1 MLNFLAA
8 VSGNG
13 AGGGGSY
20 ESISSV
26 VGNGSATTLTFSS
39 IPSTYQHLQIRFLA
53 MSGSG
58 SGGLNMTIN
67 GATSGYAFHYISG
80 YGGGVSA
87 SGSTSQPDIDFDQ
100 NIANSTSWPIVGV
113 IDIHDYAST
122 SKNKTVRAMVGQNDN
137 ASTSS
142 GFQAINLVSALYP
155 ATSAVTSLS
164 FITNAGSFSSNTRLA
179 LYGIKGA

>member
-1 MLNFLAA
+1 MLLIPGIIASSVAKAA
-8 VSGNG
+8 
-13 AGGGGSY
+13 GSF
-20 ESISSV
+20 ESIATATGTGSS
-26 VGNGSATTLTFSS
+26 GTITFSS

-87 SGSTSQPDIDFDQ
+87 SGSTSQSDIDFDQ

-137 ASTSS
+137 ASTTS

-164 FITNAGSFSSNTRLA
+164 FITNAASFSSNTRFA
-179 LYGIKGA
+179 LYGIKG